1 LRRLNLILLLIAC
14 GFFVWILQAVGWQI
28 LWAHLRQV
36 GWYFPLL
43 LVPYGVVNWL
53 ECVSWKYILIKV
65 PQKTTISRLFWLR
78 LGGEALNQLTPTAS
92 LGGEP
97 FKATRL
103 AAEGIPLDQASASV
117 VIHKG
122 ILVLSL
128 SLYIFLGLA
137 LAPIFLPDAMDHIA
151 GLSLA
156 ALVLTLAG
164 LTFVMV
170 QRTGPCGQIVRLFTK
185 LGWCPAILKEKEEF
199 LNDLDNTMSRFYRH
213 YPGRAALAF
222 SLFFLSWV
230 LHAVEVYLMFILLGH
245 PIDWGLALC
254 LDSLAMLFTAMGFFI
269 PAAAGVQEGG
279 NILLALSF
287 NLGLPLGAAFSILR
301 RLREAF
307 WMGLGL
313 LVVWRESKAKVRVQG
328 PGVRGQVEVVRKEE
342 PGTGF

>member
-1 LRRLNLILLLIAC
+1 MRRLNLILLAIAC
-14 GFFVWILQAVGWQI
+14 LFFVWVLQQVGWRT
-28 LWAHLRQV
+28 LGEHLRQV
-36 GWYFPLL
+36 GWYWPLL
-43 LVPYGVVNWL
+43 LLPYGVVNLL
-53 ECVSWKYILIKV
+53 ECISWKYILIKV
-65 PQKTTISRLFWLR
+65 PKKVTVSRLFWLR

-103 AAEGIPLDQASASV
+103 QADGVPLDRASASV

-137 LAPIFLPDAMDHIA
+137 LAPVYLPDALEHIA

-156 ALVLTLAG
+156 ALVLAAAG
-164 LTFVMV
+164 LTFVAV
-170 QRTGPCGQIVRLFTK
+170 QRTGPCGLVVRLFGK
-185 LGWCPAILKEKEEF
+185 LGWCPGILREKEDF

-213 YPGRAALAF
+213 HPGRAALAF

-230 LHAVEVYLMFILLGH
+230 IHAVEVYVIFMLLGH

-254 LDSLAMLFTAMGFFI
+254 LDALAMLFTAMGFFI

-279 NILLALSF
+279 NLLLALGF
-287 NLGLPLGAAFSILR
+287 DLGLTLGATFSILR
-301 RLREAF
+301 RLREGF
-307 WMGLGL
+307 WLSLGL
-313 LVVWRESKAKVRVQG
+313 LVVWREK
-328 PGVRGQVEVVRKEE
+328 
-342 PGTGF
+342 